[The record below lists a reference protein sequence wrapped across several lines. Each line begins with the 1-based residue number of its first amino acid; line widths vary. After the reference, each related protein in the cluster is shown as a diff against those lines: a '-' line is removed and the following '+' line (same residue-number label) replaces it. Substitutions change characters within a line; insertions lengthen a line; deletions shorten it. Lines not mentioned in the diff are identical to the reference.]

1 MGQTVAILLL
11 ILGVFD
17 ALASVFCLFGGPIG
31 AIGAFIEGEDD
42 AVLMLVFYL
51 VYGVILGGLAALK
64 ITAATRVFKGTGWRL
79 AVAASIGCFV
89 NTLMC
94 CNVVSLVLGLVSLVL
109 LLKPE
114 TRAALGGSVPPPPGA
129 AAV

>member
-11 ILGVFD
+11 ILGVLD
-17 ALASVFCLFGGPIG
+17 ALAGVFCLLGGPIG
-31 AIGAFIEGEDD
+31 AMGAYAEGRED
-42 AVLMLVFYL
+42 APFMLVFYL
-51 VYGVILGGLAALK
+51 VYGVVLGGLSALK

-89 NTLMC
+89 NTLIC

-114 TRAALGGSVPPPPGA
+114 TRAELGGSAP
-129 AAV
+129 AV

>member
-1 MGQTVAILLL
+1 MGQTVGILLL

-31 AIGAFIEGEDD
+31 AIGGYLEGRDD
-42 AVLMLVFYL
+42 AAFMFAFYM
-51 VYGVILGGLAALK
+51 VYGVILGALAALK

-114 TRAALGGSVPPPPGA
+114 TRTALGGWDEGPPP
-129 AAV
+129 V